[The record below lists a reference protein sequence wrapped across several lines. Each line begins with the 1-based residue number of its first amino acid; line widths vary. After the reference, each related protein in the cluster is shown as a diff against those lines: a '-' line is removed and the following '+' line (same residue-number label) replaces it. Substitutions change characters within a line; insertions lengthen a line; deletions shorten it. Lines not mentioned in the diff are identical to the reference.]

1 MPARPIVGLVA
12 LLFAGA
18 CAEAAPRVAGPAA
31 SDSVSFSDGL
41 PPDGAGPLGSSPGAS
56 ASAAPPLPALPVGVV
71 ECEAADGPSFGDDKP
86 SVDDVTRAI
95 EAAGDK
101 ACLSKALRVE
111 AIRACAA
118 RVGAA
123 TVRISTD
130 DLKGASGCEVTIH
143 GAREAGRR
151 WIVFSTFYREKNAT
165 FWGAATS
172 VEVTP
177 TTAAL
182 YVSTLTPEQAPLC
195 PESGSTGDIAPK
207 DMPQGWSGLTGSLHA
222 FLCSGK

>member
-1 MPARPIVGLVA
+1 MSARSFAGLFA
-12 LLFAGA
+12 LLLASA
-18 CAEAAPRVAGPAA
+18 CAEAAPHVAGPAA
-31 SDSVSFSDGL
+31 SDSVGFSDGL
-41 PPDGAGPLGSSPGAS
+41 PPDGAGPTSPSSS
-56 ASAAPPLPALPVGVV
+56 ASAALPLPILPVGVV

-111 AIRACAA
+111 AVRACAA

-123 TVRISTD
+123 AVRISTD
-130 DLKGASGCEVTIH
+130 DLKGPSGCEVTIH
-143 GAREAGRR
+143 GAREGGRR
-151 WIVFSTFYREKNAT
+151 WIVFSTFYREKNAV

-177 TTAAL
+177 TSAAL
-182 YVSTLTPEQAPLC
+182 YLSTLTPEQAPLC
-195 PESGSTGDIAPK
+195 PESGATGDMPPK